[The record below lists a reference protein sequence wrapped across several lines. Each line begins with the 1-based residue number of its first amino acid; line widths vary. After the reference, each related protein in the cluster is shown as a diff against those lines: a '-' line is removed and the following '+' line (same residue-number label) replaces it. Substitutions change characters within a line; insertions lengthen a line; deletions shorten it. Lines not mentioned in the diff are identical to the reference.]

1 MAELTKPAYSPNLR
15 LNIPTARVSGSVPT
29 SSSSRPV
36 NTGQQESHNAQMAKI
51 AIDGIAKLE
60 DAYVTAEM
68 QRVRHEMD
76 EETVKLNKHIKD
88 QEAVVADNLSTM
100 NATFLD
106 PRGVEGNFNADGGE
120 YIYMAFAESPFVNSN
135 GVPCNAR

>member
-76 EETVKLNKHIKD
+76 EETVKLNKHI
-88 QEAVVADNLSTM
+88 SCCC
-100 NATFLD
+100 
-106 PRGVEGNFNADGGE
+106 R
-120 YIYMAFAESPFVNSN
+120 
-135 GVPCNAR
+135 